1 MRSVSGANHE
11 KNRVEAL
18 PQNWDLVLRWGV
30 SEVKNSIAEIFKKGW
45 KTMTL
50 RPLPDDFCPLTSE
63 LPEGWSAPVT
73 ILPEGYFE
81 HFARGGKP
89 IQMEIFEE

>member
-1 MRSVSGANHE
+1 
-11 KNRVEAL
+11 
-18 PQNWDLVLRWGV
+18 
-30 SEVKNSIAEIFKKGW
+30 
-45 KTMTL
+45 MTL